1 MSEEDS
7 TPERIIK
14 KYPNRRLYD
23 TFESRY
29 ITLQEVKDLVLEEDP
44 FQVVDQKTGEDIT
57 RSILLQIILDQESD
71 TNPLFSN
78 DNLKRF
84 IRFYGAG
91 AHGGFS
97 DFIGQS
103 LQFFQ
108 DQQREFSKAMG
119 EFSTQNPIS
128 FWNDVTKKNMETW
141 SKLMQGIPP
150 GKDK

>member
-1 MSEEDS
+1 MSDDTS
-7 TPERIIK
+7 PPQRIIK

-23 TFESRY
+23 TVESRY
-29 ITLQEVKDLVLEEDP
+29 ITLQEVKGLVIKEEP
-44 FQVVDQKTGEDIT
+44 FQVIDQKTGEDIT
-57 RSILLQIILDQESD
+57 RSILLQIILEQESD

-84 IRFYGAG
+84 IRFYGGG

-119 EFSTQNPIS
+119 EFSHQNPMT
-128 FWNDVTKKNMETW
+128 FWNDVTKKNMEAW

-150 GKDK
+150 GKE

>member
-1 MSEEDS
+1 MSEEA
-7 TPERIIK
+7 TPPERIIK

-29 ITLQEVKDLVLEEDP
+29 ITWQEVKDLVVEEAP

-57 RSILLQIILDQESD
+57 RSILLQIILEQESD

-91 AHGGFS
+91 THGGFS

-108 DQQREFSKAMG
+108 DQHREFSKAMG
-119 EFSTQNPIS
+119 EISTQNPIT
-128 FWNDVTKKNMETW
+128 FWNDVTKKNMEAW

-150 GKDK
+150 GKD

>member
-1 MSEEDS
+1 MSEEPS
-7 TPERIIK
+7 TPERVIK

-23 TFESRY
+23 THESRY
-29 ITLQEVKDLVLEEDP
+29 ITLQEVRDLVLQEDP
-44 FQVVDQKTGEDIT
+44 FQVIDQKTGEDIT

-91 AHGGFS
+91 THGGFS

-108 DQQREFSKAMG
+108 DQQREFNKAMG
-119 EFSTQNPIS
+119 GLSSQNPIS
-128 FWNDVTKKNMETW
+128 FWNDVTKKNMEAW
-141 SKLMQGIPP
+141 SKLMQGAPP
-150 GKDK
+150 NKD